1 LSPTLH
7 ATLRRVNGILV
18 QWKRMG
24 HLVFHQPTLPS
35 LQLVAAMKRDEL
47 HGMDCLIAT
56 LSVDP
61 IKSHNDWLRDV
72 VAHCENNIEVKFPII
87 ADADNA
93 ISGLRYD
100 RRWSSDEQAP
110 ALDRSCAFSS
120 STQKTSCCPSTTA
133 CPDVIW
139 TKSSAASGFAV
150 IVRKVYCHPGQLF
163 NNPVRIFPWRT
174 VLDRPRSGLRLLVA
188 DCIRGRSEERT
199 GYHSCS
205 FQDQLPSSCQAGRC
219 RISVYR
225 IQLTWMD
232 KHFGEHFE
240 F

>member
-1 LSPTLH
+1 M
-7 ATLRRVNGILV
+7 I
-18 QWKRMG
+18 
-24 HLVFHQPTLPS
+24 
-35 LQLVAAMKRDEL
+35 
-47 HGMDCLIAT
+47 
-56 LSVDP
+56 
-61 IKSHNDWLRDV
+61 
-72 VAHCENNIEVKFPII
+72 
-87 ADADNA
+87 DA
-93 ISGLRYD
+93 GLRMS
-100 RRWSSDEQAP
+100 RP
-110 ALDRSCAFSS
+110 LPLTIVPFSS

-150 IVRKVYCHPGQLF
+150 IVRKVYCHPGQLAQQPGGYSHGGRYSIDRVQGSVF
-163 NNPVRIFPWRT
+163 LLPT
-174 VLDRPRSGLRLLVA
+174 V
-188 DCIRGRSEERT
+188 SEEEAKSAT